1 MNDRSSA
8 TPRLSLRTRVALTFA
23 GLGLVVSACVSGV
36 AMHFSDAYVQRLIDE
51 MLRVEGEHLRD
62 RYARDGSTP
71 NPRLRHFDVFSSAP
85 GGTAPPAEIAALAPG
100 LHEIPGAQGD
110 AHVAVYATGP
120 HRPYIVFDVA
130 EESTRE
136 RHLARDLIALVL
148 LGTGLSAWLGWA
160 WAGRAIAPVRRL
172 AQRVETL
179 EPPRRGATPLAPEFA
194 TDEVGALA
202 LAFDRYQEKLHD
214 YVRRERAFTAD
225 ASHELRTPLAVIRGA
240 IEVMLDG
247 DPAAVDAARLR
258 RMQRGSDELRDL
270 LDALLVLARSDEDEA
285 FSGRTPD
292 LDALIG
298 GLLNER
304 ADMLR
309 EKHLQVSH
317 TGVAGIAVPAPP
329 RVLGVVIANL
339 LRAATQFADGGELVV
354 AVSPAG
360 VHIALRQSG
369 AHGQTPVPRGRGSD
383 ERADRVLGLGM
394 IRRVCERWGWKL
406 DERSENDGLRRFVLH
421 LADSD
426 AARADLG

>member
-1 MNDRSSA
+1 
-8 TPRLSLRTRVALTFA
+8 
-23 GLGLVVSACVSGV
+23 
-36 AMHFSDAYVQRLIDE
+36 
-51 MLRVEGEHLRD
+51 
-62 RYARDGSTP
+62 
-71 NPRLRHFDVFSSAP
+71 
-85 GGTAPPAEIAALAPG
+85 
-100 LHEIPGAQGD
+100 
-110 AHVAVYATGP
+110 
-120 HRPYIVFDVA
+120 
-130 EESTRE
+130 
-136 RHLARDLIALVL
+136 
-148 LGTGLSAWLGWA
+148 
-160 WAGRAIAPVRRL
+160 
-172 AQRVETL
+172 VETL